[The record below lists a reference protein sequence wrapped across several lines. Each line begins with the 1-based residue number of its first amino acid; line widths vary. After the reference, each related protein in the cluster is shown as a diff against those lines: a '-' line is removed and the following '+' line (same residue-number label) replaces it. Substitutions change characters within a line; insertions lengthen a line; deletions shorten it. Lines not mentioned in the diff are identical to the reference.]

1 MARRAALLLAS
12 WAVLVGGGCSS
23 GGEGT
28 AGSRARSVLPDTL
41 ALWVASGSVVL
52 FDIQPDSLYERA
64 RLPLAAPAHGA
75 TVSDLRD
82 LIPVDPTVPL
92 VVYNTDG
99 SPPPPGEDLAG
110 AIAEYGF
117 REIYWLEGGL
127 QAWVAR
133 GYNVGGSRL
142 FPDR

>member
-1 MARRAALLLAS
+1 MLLAWAAALAG
-12 WAVLVGGGCSS
+12 AACSG

-28 AGSRARSVLPDTL
+28 PRPGARSILPDTL
-41 ALWVASGSVVL
+41 ALWVASGNVVL

-75 TVSDLRD
+75 SVSDLRD
-82 LIPVDPTVPL
+82 LIPIDPTVPL

-99 SPPPPGEDLAG
+99 STPPPGENLAA

-117 REIYWLEGGL
+117 QEIYWLEGGL
-127 QAWVAR
+127 HAWVDR
-133 GYNVGGSRL
+133 GYNVDGSRL